1 MKRELRM
8 DYIVPTWLILLL
20 VIMVMVVVVAL
31 GVVGFLILRHRKP

>member
-20 VIMVMVVVVAL
+20 VIMVMVMVVAL